1 MCKTLI
7 AQGPGAVRWPIL
19 SYSHDGMSAA
29 VTGGAFYSGTSFPTA
44 YRGAYFYGDYAR
56 DWIRYVTVD
65 GTGNVTSGPFDFT
78 TTGDAPVDIE
88 MGPDGHLYYL
98 SIFSGQ
104 LRRMPSR
111 PSRCAMARRRQHRP
125 GHPTE
130 VLTDDPIGY
139 WRLGERSGTSAGDS
153 SGTAAVART

>member
-1 MCKTLI
+1 
-7 AQGPGAVRWPIL
+7 
-19 SYSHDGMSAA
+19 MSAA

-88 MGPDGHLYYL
+88 MDPTATSTTSRSSPGSSDGCLLDPVGVRWRAAANTDRH
-98 SIFSGQ
+98 
-104 LRRMPSR
+104 
-111 PSRCAMARRRQHRP
+111 HRP
-125 GHPTE
+125 KC
-130 VLTDDPIGY
+130 
-139 WRLGERSGTSAGDS
+139 
-153 SGTAAVART
+153 